1 MTPPATVTLPLAL
14 TADEADLWTILLVV
28 GVVVLIAVAVLL
40 HVLLRLVVKID
51 DGVAEVWQAATRVA
65 GNTATTWQLGVT
77 GDALEAIRDEAV
89 RHDELLQESL

>member
-1 MTPPATVTLPLAL
+1 MTLLAAVPVHLAL
-14 TADEADLWTILLVV
+14 TTEEADLWTILLVV

-40 HVLLRLVVKID
+40 HVLLRLVAKID
-51 DGVAEVWQAATRVA
+51 DGVAEVWQSATLVA

-89 RHDELLQESL
+89 RHDAMLEEAR

>member
-1 MTPPATVTLPLAL
+1 MTPIATVALPLAL
-14 TADEADLWTILLVV
+14 TAEEADLWAILLVV
-28 GVVVLIAVAVLL
+28 GVVVLLAVAVLL

-51 DGVAEVWQAATRVA
+51 EGVAEVWQAATRVA

-89 RHDELLQESL
+89 RHDALLEESL